1 MALPK
6 VMRAAVLYGKND
18 LRLVDD
24 YPVPNPGPDEVLI
37 KVEACAVCSTDLE
50 ILECGWPHQPPY
62 GKFIMGHEYA
72 GVVVAVGERVSE
84 FEVGDRVV
92 VYPSI
97 GCGVCRF
104 CEAGL
109 DNLCEKAKLVGLDI
123 DGGYAEYVVVPNQ
136 RYIRKYDGLKPE
148 EAAVLACSGITAL
161 QAVKQA
167 QIKPDEI
174 IVIIGAG
181 GLGGMAIQIAKSLT
195 ASTVVVLD
203 IDDKK
208 LAYARNLGADFTINP
223 AREDTSAVL
232 NEVLKGKRANAIID
246 FVGSTETVETA
257 LKIIGKGGRLVLV
270 GLFGGLL
277 KIQIPFLTT
286 MAMNIRGSVLGTLTD
301 LREIIQ
307 LVSKGIVK
315 PVISASFRL
324 DQVNEAISSL
334 RKGEIVGR
342 AVIKP

>member
-1 MALPK
+1 MKAMKLVEFGKPLQMVESELLPLLDDN
-6 VMRAAVLYGKND
+6 VL
-18 LRLVDD
+18 V
-24 YPVPNPGPDEVLI
+24 
-37 KVEACAVCSTDLE
+37 KVEACGVCHSDLHVVDGL
-50 ILECGWPHQPPY
+50 ISDRSIRLP
-62 GKFIMGHEYA
+62 ITLGHEVA
-72 GVVVAVGERVSE
+72 GKVEAKGRSVTE

-109 DNLCEKAKLVGLDI
+109 DNLCGKAKLLGLDI

-136 RYIRKYDGLKPE
+136 RYIVKYDGLKPE
-148 EAAVLACSGITAL
+148 EAGVLACSGITAL
-161 QAVKQA
+161 QALKQA

-174 IVIIGAG
+174 VVIIGAG
-181 GLGGMAIQIAKSLT
+181 GLGGMAIQLAKSLT
-195 ASTVVVLD
+195 ASTIVVLD

-208 LAYARNLGADFTINP
+208 LTYARNLGADYTINP
-223 AREDTSAVL
+223 ACEDVPAVL
-232 NEVLKGKRANAIID
+232 NEVFKGKRANAIID
-246 FVGSTETVETA
+246 FVGSTETIETA
-257 LKIIGKGGRLVLV
+257 LKIIGKGGRLVAI

-277 KIQIPFLTT
+277 KMQIPFLTT
-286 MAMNIRGSVLGTLTD
+286 MAINIKGSVLGTLTD
-301 LREIIQ
+301 LREMIH
-307 LVSKGIVK
+307 LASRGIVK

-324 DQVNEAISSL
+324 DQVNEALFNL

>member
-1 MALPK
+1 MKAMKLVEFGKPLQMVESELLPLLDDN
-6 VMRAAVLYGKND
+6 VL
-18 LRLVDD
+18 V
-24 YPVPNPGPDEVLI
+24 
-37 KVEACAVCSTDLE
+37 KVEACGVCHSDLHGVDGL
-50 ILECGWPHQPPY
+50 ISDRSIRLP
-62 GKFIMGHEYA
+62 ITLGHEVA
-72 GVVVAVGERVSE
+72 GKVEAKGRSVTE

-109 DNLCEKAKLVGLDI
+109 DNLCGKAKLLGLDI

-136 RYIRKYDGLKPE
+136 RYIVKYDGLKPE
-148 EAAVLACSGITAL
+148 EAGVLACSGITAL
-161 QAVKQA
+161 QALKQA

-174 IVIIGAG
+174 VVIIGAG
-181 GLGGMAIQIAKSLT
+181 GLGGMAIQLAKSLT
-195 ASTVVVLD
+195 ASTIVVLD

-208 LAYARNLGADFTINP
+208 LTYARNLGADYTINP
-223 AREDTSAVL
+223 ACKDVPAVL
-232 NEVLKGKRANAIID
+232 NEVFKGKRANAIID
-246 FVGSTETVETA
+246 FVGSTETIETA
-257 LKIIGKGGRLVLV
+257 LKIIGKGGRLVAI

-277 KIQIPFLTT
+277 KMQIPFLTT
-286 MAMNIRGSVLGTLTD
+286 MAINIKGSVLGTLTD
-301 LREIIQ
+301 LREMIH
-307 LVSKGIVK
+307 LASRGIVK

-324 DQVNEAISSL
+324 DQVNEALFNL

>member
-1 MALPK
+1 MKAMKLVEFGKPLQMVESELLPLLDDN
-6 VMRAAVLYGKND
+6 VL
-18 LRLVDD
+18 V
-24 YPVPNPGPDEVLI
+24 
-37 KVEACAVCSTDLE
+37 KVEACGVCHSDLHAVDGLISDRSIRLPITL
-50 ILECGWPHQPPY
+50 
-62 GKFIMGHEYA
+62 GHEVA
-72 GVVVAVGERVSE
+72 GKVEAKGRSVTE

-109 DNLCEKAKLVGLDI
+109 DNLCEKAKLLGLDI

-136 RYIRKYDGLKPE
+136 RYIVKYDGLKPE
-148 EAAVLACSGITAL
+148 EAGVLACSGITAL
-161 QAVKQA
+161 QALKQA

-174 IVIIGAG
+174 VVIIGAG
-181 GLGGMAIQIAKSLT
+181 GLGGMAIQLAKSLT
-195 ASTVVVLD
+195 ASTIVVLD

-208 LAYARNLGADFTINP
+208 LTYARNLGADYTINP
-223 AREDTSAVL
+223 ACKDVPAVL
-232 NEVLKGKRANAIID
+232 NEVFKGKRANAIID
-246 FVGSTETVETA
+246 FVGSTETIETA
-257 LKIIGKGGRLVLV
+257 LKIIGKGGRLVAI

-277 KIQIPFLTT
+277 KMQIPFLTT
-286 MAMNIRGSVLGTLTD
+286 MAINIKGSVLGTLTD
-301 LREIIQ
+301 LREMIH
-307 LVSKGIVK
+307 LASRGIVK

-324 DQVNEAISSL
+324 DQVNEALFNL